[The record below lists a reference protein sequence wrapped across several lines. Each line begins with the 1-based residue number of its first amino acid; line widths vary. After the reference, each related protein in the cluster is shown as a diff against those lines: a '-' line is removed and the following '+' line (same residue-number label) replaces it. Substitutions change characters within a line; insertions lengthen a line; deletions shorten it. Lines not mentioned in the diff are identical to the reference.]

1 MATPQVA
8 VHEGLEVFHPSANP
22 HLAEPYKQGKL
33 YSDQQIGG
41 GQPNRYYGTEDGGR
55 ERKLCGLRPTTFVL
69 TLALILV
76 ILAAGIGGGVGAT
89 SAVNNAKK

>member
-1 MATPQVA
+1 MAAPQVA
-8 VHEGLEVFHPSANP
+8 IHEGLEVFEPRTNP
-22 HLAEPYKQGKL
+22 AETYKQDAP
-33 YSDQQIGG
+33 YAEQQ
-41 GQPNRYYGTEDGGR
+41 
-55 ERKLCGLRPTTFVL
+55 RKLCGLRTTTFFL

>member
-1 MATPQVA
+1 MAAPQVA
-8 VHEGLEVFHPSANP
+8 IHEGLEVFEPRTNP
-22 HLAEPYKQGKL
+22 AKIETYKQDAP
-33 YSDQQIGG
+33 YSEQQIGG
-41 GQPNRYYGTEDGGR
+41 HYRPEHDGGR
-55 ERKLCGLRPTTFVL
+55 ERTLFGLRTTTFFL